1 MHRMH
6 SRSIEAYIDAVAGAL
21 ELPIAP
27 EHREG
32 VVRYFGLAAEM
43 AGVVAAVPLGVADD
57 PAPVFV
63 PIGPD
68 DLPDL

>member
-1 MHRMH
+1 MQR
-6 SRSIEAYIDAVAGAL
+6 RRIEAYIDAVAGAL

-32 VVRYFGLAAEM
+32 VVRYFELAAQL
-43 AGVVAAVPLGVADD
+43 AAVVATVPLGVADD
-57 PAPVFV
+57 PAPVFT

-68 DLPDL
+68 DLPDR